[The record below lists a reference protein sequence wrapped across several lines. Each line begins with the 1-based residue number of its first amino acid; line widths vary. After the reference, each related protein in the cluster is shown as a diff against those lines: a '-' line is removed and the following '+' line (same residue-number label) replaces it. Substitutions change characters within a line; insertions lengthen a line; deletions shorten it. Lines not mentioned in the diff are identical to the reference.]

1 MITEAAYLFARH
13 EPWVDVVLI
22 GTGDPD
28 HLRTN
33 IASLLKLALPD
44 TNRQQVTTLFGH
56 LTGIVLDLPPHKVA
70 HKIEPIISR
79 II

>member
-1 MITEAAYLFARH
+1 MITEAAYRFARH

-33 IASLLKLALPD
+33 IASHLKLALPD
-44 TNRQQVTTLFGH
+44 TVRRQLSALFGH
-56 LTGIVLDLPPHKVA
+56 LTGIGLDLPPHKVA
-70 HKIEPIISR
+70 RKIEPIIPR
-79 II
+79 IK